1 MVRSVYVMLNMEI
14 NEKIVLHVD
23 RQVGSRNA
31 GRALL
36 VIPAGDGGIAAMSC
50 GTGLVDVQGRQAS
63 EPAAPAP
70 SRPSDV
76 GR

>member
-1 MVRSVYVMLNMEI
+1 MTGW
-14 NEKIVLHVD
+14 K
-23 RQVGSRNA
+23 RNA
-31 GRALL
+31 GKALL
-36 VIPAGDGGIAAMSC
+36 AIPAGDGGIAAMSC
-50 GTGLVDVQGRQAS
+50 GTGLVDVQGRQAA